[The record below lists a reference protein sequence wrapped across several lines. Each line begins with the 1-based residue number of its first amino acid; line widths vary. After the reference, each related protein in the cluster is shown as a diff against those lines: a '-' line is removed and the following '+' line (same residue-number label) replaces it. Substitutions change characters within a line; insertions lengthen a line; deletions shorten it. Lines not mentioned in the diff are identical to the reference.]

1 MSTTAEQGGEGQAGQ
16 EPETARELAAS
27 APEREPDCGSVPGT
41 GDSPAPEIGP
51 VPNAGRGAWPGRLAW
66 VAGTAIAAVLLTWAY
81 LLESR
86 LYKTNSDGAGEVLM
100 GWDMLHGNL
109 LLRGWWTADVSFY
122 TFEIPVDAVVAA
134 VHGLNSDVAHVT
146 AAICYA
152 ALLVVSALLARGRAR
167 GWAGVIPA
175 LLTAGILLAPGGAQS
190 NGILLGSPDHI
201 GVSVPIVLAFLLI
214 DRAPGTD
221 DAGRARWWVP
231 TLMFL
236 ILVWA
241 QLDDPIAEFAAA
253 FAVAVVCLARAGLGW
268 RNHRRGEGNPGPGA
282 NGVAPDGQRVPRYW
296 YDAALGVA
304 ALVSYVVSQLLV
316 GLIRDV
322 GGYSMR
328 GLGQIASVVP
338 LARWG
343 SQTGVTAYN
352 TMILF
357 GADFWEQPTAVETA
371 ISVLHLV
378 GLLLAVCGTL
388 AGIASLVRRGDRV
401 TQIVAIGTLV
411 TLGAGAYASDMT
423 KGYAAHEIAVVL
435 PFGAI
440 LVGRTIGPWLAKRL
454 SAHEDTG
461 SRVPDKVAGFAIGRA
476 SGGKGGRPPW
486 WILPALGVVGLGY
499 AASLGFYASQPSE
512 PGRTQDLADWLTAH
526 HMATGLG
533 TYWAGTETTV
543 SSGGKTLVIP
553 MSSGN
558 PENPY
563 PWITQPGWYN
573 PDEHDAT
580 FVVAGTDPSNGM
592 QYSPA
597 AVTKAFGAPAREYRF
612 GSYIIMAY
620 HRNLLRQTVAPV
632 QPDPEKGLQL

>member
-1 MSTTAEQGGEGQAGQ
+1 MSTTAEQGSEGQAGP
-16 EPETARELAAS
+16 EPATAPEPAAS
-27 APEREPDCGSVPGT
+27 VPEREPGSGSVPDLET
-41 GDSPAPEIGP
+41 GPAPA
-51 VPNAGRGAWPGRLAW
+51 AGRGAWRGRLGWAA
-66 VAGTAIAAVLLTWAY
+66 VTAVVAVLLTWAY

-152 ALLVVSALLARGRAR
+152 ALLVVAALLARGRAR

-190 NGILLGSPDHI
+190 NGVLLGSPDHI

-214 DRAPGTD
+214 DRAPGSD
-221 DAGRARWWVP
+221 GAERARWWVP

-268 RNHRRGEGNPGPGA
+268 LNHRRGQGNPGPGA
-282 NGVAPDGQRVPRYW
+282 NESARDGQRAPGYW

-316 GLIRDV
+316 GLIQDV
-322 GGYSMR
+322 GGYRMR
-328 GLGQIASVVP
+328 GLGQIAGVVP

-343 SQTGVTAYN
+343 SQTGVATYN

-357 GADFWEQPTAVETA
+357 GADFWDQPTAAETA

-388 AGIASLVRRGDRV
+388 AGIVSLVRRGDRV
-401 TQIVAIGTLV
+401 TQIVTIGTLV

-440 LVGRTIGPWLAKRL
+440 LAGRTVGPWLARRRL
-454 SAHEDTG
+454 S
-461 SRVPDKVAGFAIGRA
+461 V
-476 SGGKGGRPPW
+476 KGLSVKW
-486 WILPALGVVGLGY
+486 AVLPVLGAVSLGY

-512 PGRTQDLADWLTAH
+512 PGRTQNLADWLTAH
-526 HMATGLG
+526 HMTTGLG

-558 PENPY
+558 PANPY
-563 PWITQPGWYN
+563 PWITKPDWYN

-592 QYSPA
+592 QYSSA
-597 AVTKAFGAPAREYRF
+597 AVTKAFGRPAREYRF
-612 GSYIIMAY
+612 GSYIIMIY
-620 HRNLLRQTVAPV
+620 NRNLLRQTLAPV

>member
-1 MSTTAEQGGEGQAGQ
+1 MSTTAEQGGEGQADQ
-16 EPETARELAAS
+16 DTEPETAREPAAS
-27 APEREPDCGSVPGT
+27 APEQEPDSGSVPGT
-41 GDSPAPEIGP
+41 GDSPAPE
-51 VPNAGRGAWPGRLAW
+51 AGRSAWRGRLAW
-66 VAGTAIAAVLLTWAY
+66 VAVTAVAAVLLTWSY

-86 LYKTNSDGAGEVLM
+86 MYKTNSDGAGEVLM

-122 TFEIPVDAVVAA
+122 TFETPVDAVVAA

-152 ALLVVSALLARGRAR
+152 ALLVVAALLARGRAR
-167 GWAGVIPA
+167 GWAGVIPV
-175 LLTAGILLAPGGAQS
+175 LLTAGIMLAPGGAQT

-214 DRAPGTD
+214 DRARP
-221 DAGRARWWVP
+221 RWWVP

-241 QLDDPIAEFAAA
+241 QLDDPMAEFAAA

-268 RNHRRGEGNPGPGA
+268 LNHRRGQGNPGTGA
-282 NGVAPDGQRVPRYW
+282 NESAQDRQRAPGYW
-296 YDAALGVA
+296 YDAALGAA

-328 GLGQIASVVP
+328 GLGQIAAVVP
-338 LARWG
+338 LSHWG
-343 SQTGVTAYN
+343 SQTGVAAYN

-357 GADFWEQPTAVETA
+357 GADFWDQPTAVETA

-378 GLLLAVCGTL
+378 GLLLAVLGAL
-388 AGIASLVRRGDRV
+388 AGIVTLVRRGDRV
-401 TQIVAIGTLV
+401 TQIVTIGTLV

-423 KGYAAHEIAVVL
+423 AGYAAHEIAVVL

-440 LVGRTIGPWLAKRL
+440 LAGRTVGPWLARRRLSVKRL
-454 SAHEDTG
+454 SVMWA
-461 SRVPDKVAGFAIGRA
+461 V
-476 SGGKGGRPPW
+476 
-486 WILPALGVVGLGY
+486 LPVLGVVGLGY

-512 PGRTQDLADWLTAH
+512 PSRTQNLADWLTAH
-526 HMATGLG
+526 HMKTGLG

-558 PENPY
+558 PANPY
-563 PWITQPGWYN
+563 PWITKPGWYD
-573 PDEHDAT
+573 PDKYDAN
-580 FVVAGTDPSNGM
+580 FIVAGTDPSNGM
-592 QYSPA
+592 QYSSA

-620 HRNLLRQTVAPV
+620 NRNLLRQTLAPV
-632 QPDPEKGLQL
+632 QPHPEKGLEL